1 METETRITSAMH
13 APGAILLISCY
24 ELGHRPAG
32 LTRPLRALETAG
44 FAPDVIDI
52 AVEPLDIQ
60 KVKRARFIG
69 ISVPMHT
76 ALRLGVHL
84 LHRIRE
90 INPNVFICMYG
101 LYATLNAD
109 YLLSHGVD
117 FCLPSSGT
125 PQPPLSGGQIRDTLS
140 GGQIRDTLSGG
151 QVRDTLSRGQVRDM
165 SAQLV
170 ELVASFVKK
179 KGIKR
184 PIDSVSVGKLPP
196 LKVYAQF
203 EDKDEVRT
211 VGYTETTHG
220 CKHLCTHCPIPPVYN
235 GKFFVVQPDTV
246 LAEIQEQ
253 VAQGAT
259 HITFGDPDFLNGPM
273 HGLRILRAMHKRF
286 PDLTFDFTTK
296 IEHILKHRKHFREFA
311 QLGCRFV
318 ISAVESLSD
327 RVLTILEKHHTRG
340 DVEIALDIVQGAGIA
355 LRPTWVP
362 FTPWTTLDD
371 YLEILEFI
379 DTHGLIYHVDP
390 VQYAVRLLIPPGS
403 HLLNR
408 PETKALSL
416 TLDEAS
422 FSYTWAHSD
431 ARMDELHKMVNTL
444 VENDARAGVD
454 TLETF
459 YRIWTLAADMHGSR
473 HTPLGFRSK
482 EAHRPAPRI
491 TEAWFC

>member
-1 METETRITSAMH
+1 MLLNMKIEMSTSSTMH
-13 APGAILLISCY
+13 APGAVLLISCY

-32 LTRPLRALETAG
+32 LTRPLRALEAAG

-52 AVEPLDIQ
+52 AVEPLDVE
-60 KVKRARFIG
+60 KVARARFIG

-90 INPNVFICMYG
+90 INPDVSICMYG
-101 LYATLNAD
+101 LYATLNAE

-117 FCLPSSGT
+117 FCLDGEASK
-125 PQPPLSGGQIRDTLS
+125 
-140 GGQIRDTLSGG
+140 
-151 QVRDTLSRGQVRDM
+151 
-165 SAQLV
+165 QLV
-170 ELVASFVKK
+170 ELVESFVEKK
-179 KGIKR
+179 WIESAD
-184 PIDSVSVGKLPP
+184 DSVSVGELPP
-196 LKVYAQF
+196 LEAYAQF
-203 EDKDEVRT
+203 KDKDEVRT

-220 CKHLCTHCPIPPVYN
+220 CKHLCTHCPIPPVYK
-235 GKFFVVQPDTV
+235 GKFFAVNREIV
-246 LAEIQEQ
+246 LDEIQKQ
-253 VAQGAT
+253 VVQGAT

-273 HGLRILRAMHKRF
+273 HGLRILRAMHETY
-286 PDLTFDFTTK
+286 PNLTFDFTTK
-296 IEHILKHRKHFREFA
+296 VEHILKHRKHFPEFA

-327 RVLTILEKHHTRG
+327 TVLTILEKHHTRD
-340 DVEIALDIVQGAGIA
+340 DVKTALDIVHGAGIA

-371 YLEILEFI
+371 YLEILQFV
-379 DTHGLIYHVDP
+379 DTHRLIYHVDP

-403 HLLNR
+403 YLRNR

-416 TLDEAS
+416 TLDEAA
-422 FSYTWAHSD
+422 FSYTWAHPD
-431 ARMDELHKMVNTL
+431 ARMDELHKTVNTL

-459 YRIWTLAADMHGSR
+459 YRIWTLAADMHGSS

-482 EAHRPAPRI
+482 EAHQPAPRI

>member
-1 METETRITSAMH
+1 MH

-32 LTRPLRALETAG
+32 LTRPLRAFEAAG

-52 AVEPLDIQ
+52 AVEPLDVE
-60 KVKRARFIG
+60 KVARAKFIG

-84 LHRIRE
+84 LNRIRE
-90 INPNVFICMYG
+90 INPAASISMYG

-117 FCLPSSGT
+117 FCLPSSVT
-125 PQPPLSGGQIRDTLS
+125 SQPP
-140 GGQIRDTLSGG
+140 LSGG
-151 QVRDTLSRGQVRDM
+151 QVRDTSSGEQIRDT
-165 SAQLV
+165 ST
-170 ELVASFVKK
+170 ELVKLVQ
-179 KGIKR
+179 
-184 PIDSVSVGKLPP
+184 SVVEREQIEMQKTGFRTAKLPP
-196 LKVYAQF
+196 LEVYARF
-203 EDKDEVRT
+203 EGNGETRT

-273 HGLRILRAMHKRF
+273 HGLRILREMHETY
-286 PDLTFDFTTK
+286 PTLTFDFTTK
-296 IEHILKHRKHFREFA
+296 VEHILKHRKHFQEFA

-327 RVLTILEKHHTRG
+327 RVLTILEKHHTRD
-340 DVEIALDIVQGAGIA
+340 DVEAAIDIVHEAGIA

-371 YLEILEFI
+371 YLEIFQFV
-379 DTHGLIYHVDP
+379 DTHCLVYHVDP

-403 HLLNR
+403 YLLNR

-416 TLDEAS
+416 TLDEAA
-422 FSYTWAHSD
+422 FSYTWAHPD
-431 ARMDELHKMVNTL
+431 ARMDELHKAVNTL
-444 VENDARAGVD
+444 VENDARAGID

-459 YRIWTLAADMHGSR
+459 YRIWTLAADRQGR
-473 HTPLGFRSK
+473 KHTPLGFRSK
-482 EAHRPAPRI
+482 DAHRPAPRI

>member
-1 METETRITSAMH
+1 MEMETQITSAMH

-32 LTRPLRALETAG
+32 LTRPLRALEAAG

-52 AVEPLDIQ
+52 AVEPLDVE
-60 KVKRARFIG
+60 KVKSTRFIG

-76 ALRLGVHL
+76 ALRLGVHTAQ
-84 LHRIRE
+84 RIRQ
-90 INPNVFICMYG
+90 INPNVSICMYG

-109 YLLSHGVD
+109 YLLSHNVD
-117 FCLPSSGT
+117 FCLPSSVT
-125 PQPPLSGGQIRDTLS
+125 PHSPLSGGQIRNTS
-140 GGQIRDTLSGG
+140 T
-151 QVRDTLSRGQVRDM
+151 
-165 SAQLV
+165 QLV
-170 ELVASFVKK
+170 ELVESFVKK
-179 KGIKR
+179 RWIEP
-184 PIDSVSVGKLPP
+184 PIDSVSVGKLPS
-196 LKVYAQF
+196 LEVYAQF

-235 GKFFVVQPDTV
+235 GKFFVVARDTV
-246 LAEIQEQ
+246 LAEIREQ
-253 VAQGAT
+253 VSQGAT

-273 HGLRILRAMHKRF
+273 HGLRILRAMHEAH
-286 PDLTFDFTTK
+286 PNLTFDFTTK
-296 IEHILKHRKHFREFA
+296 VEHILKQRKHFREFA

-327 RVLTILEKHHTRG
+327 RVLTILEKHHTRA
-340 DVEIALDIVQGAGIA
+340 DVEAAIDIVHGAGIA

-371 YLEILEFI
+371 YLEILQFV
-379 DTHGLIYHVDP
+379 DTHRLVYHVDP

-403 HLLNR
+403 YLLNR

-416 TLDEAS
+416 TLDEAA
-422 FSYTWAHSD
+422 FSYTWAHPD
-431 ARMDELHKMVNTL
+431 ARMDELHKTVNIL

-459 YRIWTLAADMHGSR
+459 YRIWTLAADMHSSR
-473 HTPLGFRSK
+473 HAPSGFRSK
-482 EAHRPAPRI
+482 EAHQRAPRI

>member
-1 METETRITSAMH
+1 MKIEARIPSAMH
-13 APGAILLISCY
+13 APGAVLLISCY

-44 FAPDVIDI
+44 FAPDAIDI
-52 AVEPLDIQ
+52 AVEPLDVE

-90 INPNVFICMYG
+90 INRDAPISMYG

-109 YLLSHGVD
+109 YLLSHGID
-117 FCLPSSGT
+117 FCLSGET
-125 PQPPLSGGQIRDTLS
+125 ST
-140 GGQIRDTLSGG
+140 
-151 QVRDTLSRGQVRDM
+151 
-165 SAQLV
+165 QLV
-170 ELVASFVKK
+170 ELVESFAEKK
-179 KGIKR
+179 WIESPRGDR
-184 PIDSVSVGKLPP
+184 VAVGKLPP
-196 LKVYAQF
+196 LEVYAQF

-235 GKFFVVQPDTV
+235 GKFAVIQRDTV

-253 VAQGAT
+253 VAEGAT

-273 HGLRILRAMHKRF
+273 HGLRILRAMHEAY
-286 PDLTFDFTTK
+286 PNLTFDFTTK
-296 IEHILKHRKHFREFA
+296 VTHILKHRKHFSEFA

-318 ISAVESLSD
+318 ISAVESLNNT
-327 RVLTILEKHHTRG
+327 VLTILEKHHTRD
-340 DVEIALDIVQGAGIA
+340 DVETALDIVHGAGIA

-371 YLEILEFI
+371 YLEILQFV
-379 DTHGLIYHVDP
+379 DTHRLIYHVDP

-403 HLLNR
+403 YLLNR

-416 TLDEAS
+416 TLDETA
-422 FSYTWAHSD
+422 FSYTWVHPD
-431 ARMDELHKMVNTL
+431 ARMDELHKTVNTL
-444 VENDARAGVD
+444 VENDALAGVD

-459 YRIWTLAADMHGSR
+459 YRIWTLAADIHGSR

-482 EAHRPAPRI
+482 EAHQPAPRI

>member
-1 METETRITSAMH
+1 METETRTSSAMY

-32 LTRPLRALETAG
+32 LTRPLRALEAAG
-44 FAPDVIDI
+44 FTPDVVDI
-52 AVEPLDIQ
+52 AVEPLDIE
-60 KVKRARFIG
+60 KVAHACFIG

-76 ALRLGVHL
+76 ALRLGIHL
-84 LHRIRE
+84 LQRIRE
-90 INPNVFICMYG
+90 INPDVSICMYG
-101 LYATLNAD
+101 LYAMLNAD

-117 FCLPSSGT
+117 YCISNT
-125 PQPPLSGGQIRDTLS
+125 A
-140 GGQIRDTLSGG
+140 
-151 QVRDTLSRGQVRDM
+151 
-165 SAQLV
+165 SAELV
-170 ELVASFVKK
+170 ELVKSLIKK
-179 KGIKR
+179 ERTEVNEAGF
-184 PIDSVSVGKLPP
+184 PATKLPP
-196 LKVYAQF
+196 LEVYAQF
-203 EDKDEVRT
+203 EDNGEVRT

-220 CKHLCTHCPIPPVYN
+220 CKHLCTHCPIPPIYN
-235 GKFFVVQPDTV
+235 GKFFVVERDTV

-273 HGLRILRAMHKRF
+273 HGLRILRAMHAAY
-286 PDLTFDFTTK
+286 PNLTFDLTTK
-296 IEHILKHRKHFREFA
+296 VEHILKHKRHFLEFA

-318 ISAVESLSD
+318 ISAVESLSGT
-327 RVLTILEKHHTRG
+327 VLTILEKHHTRA
-340 DVEIALDIVQGAGIA
+340 DVEAAIDIVHGTGIA

-371 YLEILEFI
+371 YLEILQFV
-379 DTHGLIYHVDP
+379 DRHRLVYHVDP

-403 HLLNR
+403 YLLNR

-422 FSYTWAHSD
+422 FSYTWAHPD
-431 ARMDELHKMVNTL
+431 ARMDELHKTVNTV

-459 YRIWTLAADMHGSR
+459 YRIWTLAADMRGQPPPKQSR
-473 HTPLGFRSK
+473 GVHQ
-482 EAHRPAPRI
+482 PAPRI

>member
-1 METETRITSAMH
+1 MKTEARISSAMH
-13 APGAILLISCY
+13 AHGAILLISCY

-32 LTRPLRALETAG
+32 LTRPCRALEIVG
-44 FAPDVIDI
+44 FAPDTIDI
-52 AVEPLDIQ
+52 AVEPLDIE

-84 LHRIRE
+84 LHRIRQ
-90 INPNVFICMYG
+90 INPDVSICMYG

-117 FCLPSSGT
+117 FCLPSSVT
-125 PQPPLSGGQIRDTLS
+125 PQPPLSGGQ
-140 GGQIRDTLSGG
+140 
-151 QVRDTLSRGQVRDM
+151 VRDTSM
-165 SAQLV
+165 A
-170 ELVASFVKK
+170 LVALVQ
-179 KGIKR
+179 
-184 PIDSVSVGKLPP
+184 SVVEREQIETQKTGFHAAKLPP
-196 LKVYAQF
+196 LEAYAQF
-203 EDKDEVRT
+203 EDNGETRT

-235 GKFFVVQPDTV
+235 GKFSVIQPDTV

-273 HGLRILRAMHKRF
+273 HGLRILREMHDAF
-286 PDLTFDFTTK
+286 PNLTFDFTTK
-296 IEHILKHRKHFREFA
+296 VEHILKHRKHFPEFA
-311 QLGCRFV
+311 HLGCRFI
-318 ISAVESLSD
+318 ISAVESLSET
-327 RVLTILEKHHTRG
+327 VLTILEKHHTRA
-340 DVEIALDIVQGAGIA
+340 DVETAIDIVHGAGIA

-371 YLEILEFI
+371 YLEIFQFV
-379 DTHGLIYHVDP
+379 DTHRLVYHVDP

-403 HLLNR
+403 YLLNR
-408 PETKALSL
+408 PETKTLSL
-416 TLDEAS
+416 TLDETA
-422 FSYTWAHSD
+422 FSYIWIHPD
-431 ARMDELHKMVNTL
+431 ARMDELHKTVSAL

-454 TLETF
+454 PLETF
-459 YRIWTLAADMHGSR
+459 YRIWALAADMQGSR
-473 HTPLGFRSK
+473 HTPLDFRSK
-482 EAHRPAPRI
+482 EAHQPAPRI

>member
-1 METETRITSAMH
+1 MKMGTRITSAMH

-32 LTRPLRALETAG
+32 LTRPLRALEAAG

-52 AVEPLDIQ
+52 AVEPLDVE
-60 KVKRARFIG
+60 KVARAKFIG

-90 INPNVFICMYG
+90 INPDASICMYG
-101 LYATLNAD
+101 LYATLNAE

-117 FCLPSSGT
+117 FCL
-125 PQPPLSGGQIRDTLS
+125 GGEAS
-140 GGQIRDTLSGG
+140 K
-151 QVRDTLSRGQVRDM
+151 
-165 SAQLV
+165 QLV
-170 ELVASFVKK
+170 KLVESFGKEELSEAYRDGLS
-179 KGIKR
+179 I
-184 PIDSVSVGKLPP
+184 GKLPS
-196 LKVYAQF
+196 LEVYAQF

-235 GKFFVVQPDTV
+235 GKFFVVQSDIV

-253 VAQGAT
+253 VTQGAT

-273 HGLRILRAMHKRF
+273 HGLRILRAMHETY
-286 PDLTFDFTTK
+286 PNLTFDFTTK
-296 IEHILKHRKHFREFA
+296 VEHILKHRKHFPEFA
-311 QLGCRFV
+311 QLGCRFI

-327 RVLTILEKHHTRG
+327 RVLTILEKHHTRD
-340 DVEIALDIVQGAGIA
+340 DVKTALDIVHGAGIA

-371 YLEILEFI
+371 YLEILQFV
-379 DTHGLIYHVDP
+379 DTHRLIYHVDP

-403 HLLNR
+403 YLLNR
-408 PETKALSL
+408 PETQALSL
-416 TLDEAS
+416 TLDEAA
-422 FSYTWAHSD
+422 FSYTWTHPD
-431 ARMDELHKMVNTL
+431 ARMDELHKTVNVL

-459 YRIWTLAADMHGSR
+459 YRIWSLAADMHGSR
-473 HTPLGFRSK
+473 HTPLGLRSK
-482 EAHRPAPRI
+482 EAHQPAPRI

>member
-1 METETRITSAMH
+1 MKTETLISSATH
-13 APGAILLISCY
+13 TPGAILLISCY

-44 FAPDVIDI
+44 FTPDTIDI
-52 AVEPLDIQ
+52 AVESLDVE

-84 LHRIRE
+84 LQRIRE
-90 INPNVFICMYG
+90 INPDASICMYG

-117 FCLPSSGT
+117 FCLPSSVT
-125 PQPPLSGGQIRDTLS
+125 SQPPLSGGQDRDTS
-140 GGQIRDTLSGG
+140 
-151 QVRDTLSRGQVRDM
+151 M
-165 SAQLV
+165 QLV
-170 ELVASFVKK
+170 GLVQSFVDGKQVETQK
-179 KGIKR
+179 TGFR
-184 PIDSVSVGKLPP
+184 TAKLPP
-196 LKVYAQF
+196 LETYAQF
-203 EDKDEVRT
+203 KDNSEVRT

-220 CKHLCTHCPIPPVYN
+220 CKHLCTHCPIPPVYK
-235 GKFFVVQPDTV
+235 GKFFAVNRETV
-246 LAEIQEQ
+246 LNEIEEQ
-253 VAQGAT
+253 VVEGAT

-273 HGLRILRAMHKRF
+273 HGLRILRAMHEAY
-286 PDLTFDFTTK
+286 PNLTFDFTTK
-296 IEHILKHRKHFREFA
+296 IEHILKHRKHFPEFA
-311 QLGCRFV
+311 QLGCRFI
-318 ISAVESLSD
+318 ISAVESLSET
-327 RVLTILEKHHTRG
+327 VLTILEKHHTRG
-340 DVEIALDIVQGAGIA
+340 DVEIALDIVHGAGIA

-371 YLEILEFI
+371 YLEILQFV
-379 DTHGLIYHVDP
+379 DTHHLIYHVDP

-403 HLLNR
+403 YLLNR
-408 PETKALSL
+408 PETTALSL

-422 FSYTWAHSD
+422 FSYTWTHPD
-431 ARMDELHKMVNTL
+431 ARMDELHKTVSAL

-459 YRIWTLAADMHGSR
+459 YQIWTLAADIHGSR
-473 HTPLGFRSK
+473 HTPLDFHSK
-482 EAHRPAPRI
+482 DAHQPAPRI

>member
-1 METETRITSAMH
+1 MH

-24 ELGHRPAG
+24 ELGHRPLG
-32 LTRPLRALETAG
+32 LTRPLRALEAAG
-44 FAPDVIDI
+44 FAPDIIDI
-52 AVEPLDIQ
+52 AVEPLDVE

-84 LHRIRE
+84 VYRIRQ
-90 INPNVFICMYG
+90 INPDVFICMYG

-109 YLLSHGVD
+109 YLLSQGVD
-117 FCLPSSGT
+117 FCLPSSGS
-125 PQPPLSGGQIRDTLS
+125 PLPPLSGGQDT
-140 GGQIRDTLSGG
+140 DTS
-151 QVRDTLSRGQVRDM
+151 T
-165 SAQLV
+165 QLV
-170 ELVASFVKK
+170 ELVQSLVAGEQVEPQKTGFHTA
-179 KGIKR
+179 
-184 PIDSVSVGKLPP
+184 KLPP
-196 LKVYAQF
+196 LEVYAQF
-203 EDKDEVRT
+203 EDNTEKRI

-235 GKFFVVQPDTV
+235 GKFSVVERETV

-253 VAQGAT
+253 VSQGAT

-273 HGLRILRAMHKRF
+273 HGLRILRAMHKAY
-286 PDLTFDFTTK
+286 PNLTFDFTTK
-296 IEHILKHRKHFREFA
+296 VEHILKHRKYFLEFA
-311 QLGCRFV
+311 QLGCRFI
-318 ISAVESLSD
+318 ISAVESLSEAI
-327 RVLTILEKHHTRG
+327 LTILEKHHTRA
-340 DVEIALDIVQGAGIA
+340 DVETAIDIVHGAGIA

-371 YLEILEFI
+371 YLEMLAFVEIHRLV
-379 DTHGLIYHVDP
+379 YHVDP

-403 HLLNR
+403 YLLNR

-416 TLDEAS
+416 SLDEAA
-422 FSYTWAHSD
+422 FSYTWTHPD
-431 ARMDELHKMVNTL
+431 ARMDELHKTVSAL

-459 YRIWTLAADMHGSR
+459 YQIWALAADIHGSR
-473 HTPLGFRSK
+473 RTPLGCRSK
-482 EAHRPAPRI
+482 VAHPPAPRI